1 MCVVSVRHMCPIW
14 MCVFMYMPVSVAKL
28 VVSAYMSL
36 LVCCVSLIMGYVS
49 VC

>member
-1 MCVVSVRHMCPIW
+1 MCVVSVRHMCPMW
-14 MCVFMYMPVSVAKL
+14 MCVFMHMPVSVAKL
-28 VVSAYMSL
+28 VSAYRSL